1 MAVGAA
7 SQRAARVDPP
17 WHPER
22 HAHSSRRVAGARVT
36 AAIPSPDDLRAERD
50 ARLAAA
56 VDEAAQRLVGELR
69 ADPSLC
75 TSLETDSFT
84 LANGV
89 ADAMRA
95 AGWVATVEPQRS
107 RGFFVNVSAPEVQP

>member
-1 MAVGAA
+1 M
-7 SQRAARVDPP
+7 
-17 WHPER
+17 
-22 HAHSSRRVAGARVT
+22 T
-36 AAIPSPDDLRAERD
+36 AAIPTPAELRAERD

-107 RGFFVNVSAPEVQP
+107 HGFFVNVSAPEVQP